1 MARRIR
7 KAPGLPPG
15 TLIAPHDAVVP
26 QTVHVITYSAE
37 AIEEADLSAA
47 EAVARARD
55 SKTIT
60 WLNIDGL
67 GNVDM
72 IREIGEGLRLHP
84 LAMEDTLSVP
94 QRPKVD
100 DYENHLYGVLRMLSY
115 RSKLETEQV
124 SFFLTPATV
133 VTFQERPG
141 DCLDPVRERLRK
153 QTGHLRQRGADYL
166 MYAIVDAIVDGYFP
180 FLESLGDT
188 IEGLEDD
195 VIAAPVP
202 ATLQRIH
209 QIKRDLLTVR
219 RCVWPLRDAIGALAR
234 AETPLI
240 DDAVGVYLRDCQDH
254 AIQILDI
261 VETHRE
267 LSGGLVDLYLS
278 GVSNRMNEVM
288 KVLTMFATI
297 FIPLTFIAGIYGMNF
312 EFMPELKWKY
322 AYPALWGVMIA
333 VTAAML
339 ALFYRKGWF
348 GDSSNQGP
356 PPSAERDGS

>member
-1 MARRIR
+1 M
-7 KAPGLPPG
+7 P
-15 TLIAPHDAVVP
+15 
-26 QTVHVITYSAE
+26 S
-37 AIEEADLSAA
+37 
-47 EAVARARD
+47 
-55 SKTIT
+55 
-60 WLNIDGL
+60 
-67 GNVDM
+67 
-72 IREIGEGLRLHP
+72 
-84 LAMEDTLSVP
+84 
-94 QRPKVD
+94 
-100 DYENHLYGVLRMLSY
+100 
-115 RSKLETEQV
+115 
-124 SFFLTPATV
+124 TV

-153 QTGHLRQRGADYL
+153 QTGHVRQRGADYL

-188 IEGLEDD
+188 IEGLEGD

-202 ATLQRIH
+202 TTLQRVH
-209 QIKRDLLTVR
+209 QTKRDLLSVR
-219 RCVWPLRDAIGALAR
+219 RCVWPLREAIGALAR

-254 AIQILDI
+254 AIQVLDI

-322 AYPALWGVMIA
+322 AYPALWTVMVV

-339 ALFYRKGWF
+339 VLFYRKGWI
-348 GDSSNQGP
+348 GGSSLQESP
-356 PPSAERDGS
+356 PPAERDGT